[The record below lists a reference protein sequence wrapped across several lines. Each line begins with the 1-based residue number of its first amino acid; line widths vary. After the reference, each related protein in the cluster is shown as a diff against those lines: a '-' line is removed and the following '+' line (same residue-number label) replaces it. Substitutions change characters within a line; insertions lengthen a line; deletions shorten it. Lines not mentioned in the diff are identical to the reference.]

1 VSASRQQLSQRE
13 IDAVLKHYRVGAIK
27 DIRELPEGSVYSP
40 KVILETERGT
50 LLLKRRARGLDL
62 PALVAFGHEV
72 VLGCMAQGLCIPPL
86 LATEDDGNSMVQHND
101 HVYELFV
108 FITGERFNPSRP
120 SHAREMGDLL
130 HETYC
135 AMDRIS
141 TSFEAANEQETI
153 DLNRL
158 APLASN
164 TESLPGGLIDDFTR
178 IMQYG
183 KELAQ
188 ANAQRPALVHGDWH
202 PGNMIFRGEN
212 LVAVCDFDNTRIG
225 SRDRELAQ
233 ALVHVSLIAPQPGQ
247 TAAVVPP
254 EPARDRLSAFWEGYT
269 RAGGRA
275 QARTIAGLMPA
286 VMIDEALASLG
297 AGLNEQRLS
306 LLTAVQRKAGWLDHN
321 QQQLI
326 ELLNA

>member
-1 VSASRQQLSQRE
+1 MSASRQQLSQRE

-86 LATEDDGNSMVQHND
+86 LATEDDANSMVQYND

-108 FITGERFNPSRP
+108 FIHGERFSPSRP
-120 SHAREMGDLL
+120 SHAREMGALL
-130 HETYC
+130 HETYD
-135 AMDRIS
+135 AMDRVS
-141 TSFEAANEQETI
+141 TSFEAATEPETI

-158 APLASN
+158 APLAPN
-164 TESLPGGLIDDFTR
+164 AESLPGGMIDEFTR
-178 IMQYG
+178 IMTYG
-183 KELAQ
+183 QELAK

-202 PGNMIFRGEN
+202 PGNMIFRGET

-233 ALVHVSLIAPQPGQ
+233 ALIHASLIAPQPGQ